1 MVVTVIW
8 DPGANSPAPGP
19 FSFELFL
26 VVCRHIHAGGI
37 SWPSFDFAALPANI
51 FRSVALCFWH
61 QFYDR
66 SRIHDSPPLY
76 VDTVQRVLAC
86 GR

>member
-1 MVVTVIW
+1 M
-8 DPGANSPAPGP
+8 AQ
-19 FSFELFL
+19 F
-26 VVCRHIHAGGI
+26 R
-37 SWPSFDFAALPANI
+37 FAALPANI